1 MTVLIVGDS
10 FGYGSEL
17 EDANEQSSCWPAYDD
32 PRPSDHCFGA
42 QIANM
47 LGQDWENYSIPGGS
61 NDRTF
66 RIAMSKMIS
75 KKYDLAIIIWTNPG
89 RMDMTWQG
97 YDMPVTY
104 MASKFY
110 ADKFPWFQQLYENH
124 YDFKKELEMTFCE
137 MIAMQEYFKNQKQR
151 YVFLNST
158 IDRPTIENDISPE
171 AVLALDK
178 ENFPG
183 WPYECLI
190 DWCAGLPQG
199 PNGHFLQEGHDLVAK
214 KLYEHLTR

>member
-1 MTVLIVGDS
+1 
-10 FGYGSEL
+10 
-17 EDANEQSSCWPAYDD
+17 
-32 PRPSDHCFGA
+32 
-42 QIANM
+42 
-47 LGQDWENYSIPGGS
+47 
-61 NDRTF
+61 
-66 RIAMSKMIS
+66 
-75 KKYDLAIIIWTNPG
+75 
-89 RMDMTWQG
+89 MDMTWQG